1 MEHNDLRTWVTDGD
15 LFMPLDDLYILH
27 LTPEQEE
34 MLEDGSAEYSLD
46 SLEGEIVKITC
57 DDGEIAYAVM
67 REGHPRNIR

>member
-1 MEHNDLRTWVTDGD
+1 MEDLRAWVTDGD

-46 SLEGEIVKITC
+46 SLEEEIVKITC
-57 DDGEIAYAVM
+57 DDGEIVDAVM
-67 REGHPRNIR
+67 RDGHPRNIR